1 MPLAPRSFVPAMS
14 FASVLLACLALTAPI
29 AAQDTGDPP
38 STEAPPRALVLRI
51 GGESLL
57 ASALGPTLREAVFGH
72 TRALGLVPLPTDG
85 GCDDLDCAM
94 GFLATG
100 SADVAA
106 FVEVYGS
113 NGVCQGVQATMVVSE
128 TTRFVG
134 TAEVGSAGVEEAM
147 RVALGQAVA
156 RFRGEARPT
165 LGVNGTPPGATIR
178 VDGISWG
185 TVPHHEPIGP
195 GSHVIEVRARGFRT
209 DRREI
214 TLTGEDLTLEVAL
227 VAGEDEEQTP
237 TPVGG
242 SSDTTPLWIASASAL
257 VLGITGMI
265 IGFAG
270 LAMGESCDDAACAT
284 YSRPDLV
291 ASGAWIGAGGALAIA
306 GGVMIGLA
314 ATATPTSSA
323 GGGERAMLTLR
334 APF

>member
-1 MPLAPRSFVPAMS
+1 MS
-14 FASVLLACLALTAPI
+14 FASVFLACLALTAPV
-29 AAQDTGDPP
+29 AAQGTGDPP

-57 ASALGPTLREAVFGH
+57 ASALGPTLREAVFGQ

-165 LGVNGTPPGATIR
+165 LGVNGTPAGATIR
-178 VDGISWG
+178 IDGVSWG
-185 TVPHHEPIGP
+185 SVPHHEPIGP
-195 GSHVIEVRARGFRT
+195 GPHVIEVRARGFRT

-237 TPVGG
+237 TPVSGG
-242 SSDTTPLWIASASAL
+242 SDTTPLWIASAGAL

-314 ATATPTSSA
+314 ATATPSA
-323 GGGERAMLTLR
+323 SGNGERAMLTLR

>member
-1 MPLAPRSFVPAMS
+1 MNRFLRSFVPAMS
-14 FASVLLACLALTAPI
+14 FASVLLASLALTAPL
-29 AAQDTGDPP
+29 AAQ
-38 STEAPPRALVLRI
+38 SEAMTAATAAPPPRALVLRV

-85 GCDDLDCAM
+85 GCDDLECAM

-113 NGVCQGVQATMVVSE
+113 NGVCQGVQATMVASE
-128 TTRFVG
+128 TSRFVG

-147 RVALGQAVA
+147 RVALAQAVA
-156 RFRGEARPT
+156 RYRGEARPT
-165 LGVNGTPPGATIR
+165 LGVNGTPAGATIR
-178 VDGISWG
+178 IDGVSWG

-195 GSHVIEVRARGFRT
+195 GAHTVEVRSRGFLT

-214 TLTGEDLTLEVAL
+214 TLGGDDLTLEVAL
-227 VAGEDEEQTP
+227 VPGEDEGETP
-237 TPVGG
+237 IPAGT
-242 SSDTTPLWIASASAL
+242 SDTTPLWIASASAL
-257 VLGITGMI
+257 VLGIAGMI
-265 IGFAG
+265 VGFAG
-270 LAMGESCDDAACAT
+270 LAMGEACEDAACTT

-314 ATATPTSSA
+314 ATASPTASS
-323 GGGERAMLTLR
+323 GERAVLTLR
-334 APF
+334 ATF

>member
-1 MPLAPRSFVPAMS
+1 MHTDLRSLVPAMS
-14 FASVLLACLALTAPI
+14 FASVLLACLALSTSV
-29 AAQDTGDPP
+29 AAQSTGEPTATPP
-38 STEAPPRALVLRI
+38 PPRVLVLRV
-51 GGESLL
+51 GGESVL
-57 ASALGPTLREAVFGH
+57 ASALGPNLREAVYGH

-85 GCDDLDCAM
+85 GCDDLECAT
-94 GFLATG
+94 GFLSTG

-147 RVALGQAVA
+147 RVALAQAVS

-165 LGVNGTPPGATIR
+165 LGVNGTPAGASIR
-178 VDGISWG
+178 VDGLSWG

-195 GSHVIEVRARGFRT
+195 GPHVVEVRARGFRM

-214 TLTGEDLTLEVAL
+214 TLTGDDLTLEVAL
-227 VAGEDEEQTP
+227 VPGEEDGETP
-237 TPVGG
+237 APAG
-242 SSDTTPLWIASASAL
+242 SSDSTALWIASASAL
-257 VLGITGMI
+257 VLGIAGMI
-265 IGFAG
+265 VGFVG
-270 LAMGESCDDAACAT
+270 LGMGESCEDAACTT
-284 YSRPDLV
+284 YSRPDPV

-314 ATATPTSSA
+314 ATAGPS
-323 GGGERAMLTLR
+323 GDPRAMLTLH